1 MSLKNLKLTV
11 EQLYEKYENDEYI
24 LNKLIQYIDQDLS
37 ASLINAKN
45 LQITRENRKQLLTE
59 KHDKFVKDFIS
70 RNIYFYCSTTE
81 IFFKYDKQYYNI
93 IKEDNI
99 IHDILSTIS
108 ARDDDFH
115 LKNFEEQLIPWKFK
129 IKISIVKQ
137 IRELSLFTSIPESQT
152 IQNVINLF
160 SETLFSNR
168 DAVNA

>member
-1 MSLKNLKLTV
+1 MFN
-11 EQLYEKYENDEYI
+11 
-24 LNKLIQYIDQDLS
+24 
-37 ASLINAKN
+37 
-45 LQITRENRKQLLTE
+45 NR
-59 KHDKFVKDFIS
+59 
-70 RNIYFYCSTTE
+70 N
-81 IFFKYDKQYYNI
+81 FFKYNNEHYNI
-93 IKEDNI
+93 IKEGNI

-168 DAVNA
+168 DAINA